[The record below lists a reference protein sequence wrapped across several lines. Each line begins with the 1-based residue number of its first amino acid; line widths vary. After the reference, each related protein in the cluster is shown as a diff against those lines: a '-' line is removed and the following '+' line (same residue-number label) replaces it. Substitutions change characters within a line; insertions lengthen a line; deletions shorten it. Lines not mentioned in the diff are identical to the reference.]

1 MLFRFNKFINEEI
14 RIEKMDEPTL
24 ISLKKNLM
32 FRLGEYRTYILANIE
47 YNFTTN
53 KVEYKKFI
61 LAAAKS
67 RKDLTIVQFLIRR
80 ISGIF
85 KILNPAFK
93 LHLIN

>member
-53 KVEYKKFI
+53 KVEYKKFDKI
-61 LAAAKS
+61 DINIIIRELS
-67 RKDLTIVQFLIRR
+67 NEFTTEVIEELNIDSFLRK
-80 ISGIF
+80 
-85 KILNPAFK
+85 LNQ
-93 LHLIN
+93 II